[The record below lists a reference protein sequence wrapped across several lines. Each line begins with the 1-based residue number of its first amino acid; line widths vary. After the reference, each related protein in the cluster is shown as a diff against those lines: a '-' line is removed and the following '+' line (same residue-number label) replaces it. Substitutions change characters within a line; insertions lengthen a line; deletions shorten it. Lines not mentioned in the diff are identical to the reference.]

1 MERTQPNGIIMNAD
15 CLIKFEGFNYDTR
28 LPLSIIN
35 INANNCVAV
44 KEVLINILGKKQEI
58 LLNEE
63 EKTIEA
69 LGNNYSGNIYI
80 KEMSFLQKQR
90 FNFIDLYSI
99 FKALRSENGCEW
111 DKAQTHKSIR
121 QNIIEEA
128 YELVEAINNKDIPNM
143 TEETGDLLL
152 QAIFHAVIG
161 EQTGEYNLEDTVTM
175 LCQKLITR
183 HTHIFGE
190 DKAQDQ
196 AQALV
201 FWEKAKEK
209 EKKYSN
215 NTQKLEGLAKAL
227 PSLIRAK
234 KVIKIANKSGFSI
247 DADSNNSLENI
258 CNEQD
263 FGCFMLKLI
272 KSAMS
277 KDIDCEVALTKA
289 IDDLENKIKKSEEI
303 K

>member
-1 MERTQPNGIIMNAD
+1 MEKTYLDGIVINAD
-15 CLIKFEGFNYDTR
+15 SLVNMEGFNYDTR
-28 LPLSIIN
+28 LPLQIYN
-35 INANNCVAV
+35 INQGNVMAV
-44 KEVLINILGKKQEI
+44 KNSLINIIGGSQEI
-58 LLNEE
+58 KLN
-63 EKTIEA
+63 
-69 LGNNYSGNIYI
+69 GNTVVLDDLSLDSVGEINISP
-80 KEMSFLQKQR
+80 MMFLQKQR
-90 FNFIDLYSI
+90 FNFIDLYLI

-111 DKAQTHKSIR
+111 DKAQTHESIR
-121 QNIIEEA
+121 QNVLEEA

-161 EQTGEYNLEDTVTM
+161 EQNDEYNLEDTVTM
-175 LCQKLITR
+175 LCKKLITR

-209 EKKYSN
+209 EKKYTNS
-215 NTQKLEGLAKAL
+215 TEKLQGIAKAL

-234 KVIKIANKSGFSI
+234 KVIKIANKLGISLDDNSI
-247 DADSNNSLENI
+247 DDENAFGNSILSEV
-258 CNEQD
+258 
-263 FGCFMLKLI
+263 
-272 KSAMS
+272 KSAME
-277 KDIDCEVALTKA
+277 KGVDCEVALTRA
-289 IDDLENKIKKSEEI
+289 IDRLEDKIKESETN

>member
-1 MERTQPNGIIMNAD
+1 MERTQPNGIVINAD

-28 LPLSIIN
+28 LPLNILS

-44 KEVLINILGKKQEI
+44 KEILINILGKKQEI
-58 LLNEE
+58 LLNGELTTVEE
-63 EKTIEA
+63 LQDSYA
-69 LGNNYSGNIYI
+69 GNIYVN
-80 KEMSFLQKQR
+80 EMSFLQKQR

-111 DKAQTHKSIR
+111 DKAQTHESIR

-161 EQTGEYNLEDTVTM
+161 EQSREYNIEDTVTM
-175 LCQKLITR
+175 LCQKLISR

-190 DKAQDQ
+190 DKAQDS

-215 NTQKLEGLAKAL
+215 NTQKLDGLAKAL

-234 KVIKIANKSGFSI
+234 KVIKIANKSGVSI
-247 DADSNNSLENI
+247 DSGIEKSLDNI
-258 CNEQD
+258 DNEQD
-263 FGCFMLKLI
+263 LGVYLLKVI

-277 KDIDCEVALTKA
+277 KDIDSEVALTGA
-289 IDDLENKIKKSEEI
+289 IDNLENKIKKSEEI